1 MKSIL
6 IAVFALT
13 FSLLAQSQER
23 VKVKISTKYGDMV
36 AELYDETPIHRDNF
50 IKLVKEGF
58 YDETLFHRV
67 IPGFM
72 IQGGDPLSKDDTL
85 NTRIGNGG
93 PGYTLP
99 AEFNPQFFHK
109 KGALAAARMGDAV
122 NPKKESSGSQFYIVE
137 GQVYDNNTI
146 DLFAKRMGVEL
157 SLDQKKA
164 YATVGGTPHLDANYT
179 VFGELV
185 EGIEIISKISNVT
198 RDKNN
203 LPKDKVIMNISIVK

>member
-1 MKSIL
+1 MKPIL

-13 FSLLAQSQER
+13 FSFFAHSQDR

-36 AELYDETPIHRDNF
+36 VELYNETPIHRDNF
-50 IKLVKEGF
+50 IKLVKDRF
-58 YDETLFHRV
+58 YDGTLFHRV

-72 IQGGDPLSKDDTL
+72 IQGGDPTSVDNTL
-85 NTRIGNGG
+85 NFTIGNGG

-109 KGALAAARMGDAV
+109 KGALAAARMGDVV

-137 GQVYDNNTI
+137 GQVYDNNSIELLAQRLGTEFSSAQKIAYTTI
-146 DLFAKRMGVEL
+146 
-157 SLDQKKA
+157 
-164 YATVGGTPHLDANYT
+164 GGTPQLDNNYT

-185 EGIEIISKISNVT
+185 KGFDIISKISNVK

-203 LPKDKVIMNISIVK
+203 LPMDKVIMNISFFK